1 MTICSPISDYFGNCT
16 SGVTSLGLRFSGF
29 SLGLLGCGVAGQLGF
44 RLQVAELPRM
54 ETVSRAGCEAT
65 IFQRA
70 GFRGLGFRA

>member
-1 MTICSPISDYFGNCT
+1 MTICSLISDYFGNCT

-54 ETVSRAGCEAT
+54 ETVSRAGVKPPFSKEP
-65 IFQRA
+65 
-70 GFRGLGFRA
+70 GLGV